1 MKKVVV
7 LSLVVLVAALV
18 FAQTKAQPK
27 YDKSAEV
34 ALKGAVEEV
43 KDVPGT
49 CCKEACVHLMLRTD
63 QGVFEI
69 QVAPE
74 AFLQDLEVK
83 FEKGDKINV
92 VASKITKDGTDVY
105 LAREIDRNGN
115 VLIVRDNDGG
125 PVWSWNKKG

>member
-1 MKKVVV
+1 MKKIVV

-27 YDKSAEV
+27 YNKSAEV
-34 ALKGAVEEV
+34 KLKGTVEEV

-49 CCKEACVHLMLRTD
+49 CCKDTCVHLMLRTD

-83 FEKGDKINV
+83 FEKGDKLDV
-92 VASKITKDGTDVY
+92 VAAKVSKDGTDVY

-115 VLIVRDNDGG
+115 VLVVRDNDGG
-125 PVWSWNKKG
+125 PVWSWKKG

>member
-1 MKKVVV
+1 MKKFLV

-18 FAQTKAQPK
+18 FAQTKAEPK

-34 ALKGAVEEV
+34 KLKGTVEAV

-63 QGVFEI
+63 KELVEV

-74 AFLQDLEVK
+74 AFLNDLEVK
-83 FEKGDKINV
+83 FEKGDKIEV
-92 VASKITKDGTDVY
+92 TAAKITQNGADVY
-105 LAREIDRNGN
+105 LAREINRDGSIL
-115 VLIVRDNDGG
+115 VVRDGNGG
-125 PVWSWNKKG
+125 PVWGWEKKG